1 MEAVLTRE
9 LEQDKQTLGSLVI
22 KDDEGKKLFSC
33 KTLELPWNANKKN
46 ESCIP
51 LGNYEVT
58 PRQSAKYNKHFH
70 IQDVPGRSFIL
81 IHIGN
86 YKDQT
91 RGCVLI
97 GDKLADL
104 NADGYKDV
112 TSSKATLQKLLKVAP
127 NGFDLTIKN
136 KAKRNAE
143 I

>member
-1 MEAVLTRE
+1 MKAVITRDKLQEA
-9 LEQDKQTLGSLVI
+9 QTLGTLVL

-33 KTLELPWNANKKN
+33 KTLELPWLDNKRN

-51 LGNYEVT
+51 LGNYKVS
-58 PRQSAKYNKHFH
+58 PRQSARYNKHYH

-86 YKDQT
+86 FKDQT
-91 RGCVLI
+91 RGCVLV
-97 GDKLADL
+97 GEKLADL

-112 TSSKATLQKLLKVAP
+112 TSSKATLKKLLALAP
-127 NGFDLTIKN
+127 GGFDLEIKR
-136 KAKRNAE
+136 KPKKDAE

>member
-1 MEAVLTRE
+1 MKAVITRE
-9 LEQDKQTLGSLVI
+9 KLQEAQTLGTLVL
-22 KDDEGKKLFSC
+22 KDDEGNKLFSC
-33 KTLELPWNANKKN
+33 KTLELPWLDNKRN

-51 LGNYEVT
+51 LGNYKVS